1 MKRILIITAVFPPE
15 PVTSAT
21 LNYDLAVEL
30 AKSYEVMVL
39 KPKPSR
45 PVDFDFSLCN
55 EKSGNNTFKELIL
68 NSYVHP
74 GSSFYGRMKE
84 SCSFGQACADYI
96 NQHKHEIDFVYN
108 GTTHKIYT
116 EPASREDYFIHCL
129 KDKVRVISTF
139 MTLDLRHSAD
149 YQATKEEIIE
159 AYERRLV

>member
-1 MKRILIITAVFPPE
+1 MQMSTRKIEF
-15 PVTSAT
+15 
-21 LNYDLAVEL
+21 EL
-30 AKSYEVMVL
+30 VDNPAKE
-39 KPKPSR
+39 
-45 PVDFDFSLCN
+45 DFKN
-55 EKSGNNTFKELIL
+55 GK
-68 NSYVHP
+68 
-74 GSSFYGRMKE
+74 
-84 SCSFGQACADYI
+84 
-96 NQHKHEIDFVYN
+96 IDFVYN